1 MGAEPSWVQKARDRE
16 RDPRRKSDPTDGE
29 GEPPTREEKLLAELL
44 ATNEELTEALRI
56 YDEIERVGMENEVER
71 NARERSRVEVRGN
84 AQVRF
89 LLLMFYLFGILLG
102 SMVCCTVS
110 DRTSMLR
117 VRRRR
122 SSLRRPLGRVRRARA
137 RRRRSA

>member
-1 MGAEPSWVQKARDRE
+1 M
-16 RDPRRKSDPTDGE
+16 
-29 GEPPTREEKLLAELL
+29 L

-89 LLLMFYLFGILLG
+89 VVDVFPVWDFVGLNGVLHC
-102 SMVCCTVS
+102 VK
-110 DRTSMLR
+110 
-117 VRRRR
+117 
-122 SSLRRPLGRVRRARA
+122 
-137 RRRRSA
+137 